1 MTTINAANAGT
12 YAFDDQFK
20 VNRMGYG
27 VMQLTG
33 PGTWGP
39 YADPEKGGQ
48 GS

>member
-33 PGTWGP
+33 PGHGDHTLIL
-39 YADPEKGGQ
+39 KM
-48 GS
+48 GSR